1 MHALLCALLPA
12 LVIKTCLCV
21 PDPPAPSSC
30 GHGHDTTPHPA
41 SSSQRHSPAQRPD
54 FRDVPLTPAQ
64 ASFDQMRAASNGV
77 ASRSFGRASAV
88 GLHHAAPHHA
98 EAFPCPG
105 PNVRSALRRPRPL
118 LILSPAAPWAPE
130 PPGGIHRQ
138 QREPENK
145 KKDHVHSASCVRACL
160 RGRVGC
166 TGPTCQPGGKD
177 ASKND
182 HGARATGRAGQDTPT
197 PHPCRRSL
205 GSLKPRPWRSK
216 TSPHTA
222 DDVWSRGRTTQN
234 SDFTVVATPVASS
247 VHPACDAVPSCSVS
261 LGRLPSV
268 RRHHWGVTG
277 RCPRLTVAQRPGT
290 FVVGVRPFPSKP

>member
-166 TGPTCQPGGKD
+166 TGPTCQPGGKRCEQKRPR
-177 ASKND
+177 S
-182 HGARATGRAGQDTPT
+182 ARDW
-197 PHPCRRSL
+197 PCRARHAHTPPL
-205 GSLKPRPWRSK
+205 
-216 TSPHTA
+216 SP
-222 DDVWSRGRTTQN
+222 
-234 SDFTVVATPVASS
+234 FT
-247 VHPACDAVPSCSVS
+247 
-261 LGRLPSV
+261 RLPEAPSV
-268 RRHHWGVTG
+268 AIQDISTNRRW
-277 RCPRLTVAQRPGT
+277 CLEQGT
-290 FVVGVRPFPSKP
+290 NDAK